1 MKIDVYFTKSFT
13 DNYGSVEQQVV
24 SGIVKTVFSQY
35 TEDELRYMWHE
46 LKATAALHIHDKHAT
61 MLKLYMGILDA
72 VDEIFDDNF
81 MPDEFAVKFED
92 EKGRFFLS
100 FGSGIEQFGFDEKT
114 EDWNWNCAEVY
125 LKSRDPEII
134 CEKIN
139 EKLKERAE
147 NMTEEEHEKANE
159 AFERLERWI
168 NGESDD
174 EE

>member
-13 DNYGSVEQQVV
+13 ENYGAVEQQVV

-46 LKATAALHIHDKHAT
+46 LKATAALHVHDKHAM
-61 MLKLYMGILDA
+61 MLKLYNSFLDA
-72 VDEIFDDNF
+72 IEEIFNDDF
-81 MPDEFAVKFED
+81 MPDEFVIQFGD
-92 EKGRFFLS
+92 EGSRFFLS

-125 LKSRDPEII
+125 LKSCDPELI

-147 NMTEEEHEKANE
+147 NMTEKEREKAKE

>member
-13 DNYGSVEQQVV
+13 DNYGSVEQQVAA
-24 SGIVKTVFSQY
+24 GIVKTVFSQY
-35 TEDELRYMWHE
+35 TGDELRYMWHE
-46 LKATAALHIHDKHAT
+46 VKATAALHVHDKHAM
-61 MLKLYMGILDA
+61 MLKLYNSFLDA
-72 VDEIFDDNF
+72 IEEIFNDDF
-81 MPDEFAVKFED
+81 MPDEFVVKFED

-125 LKSRDPEII
+125 LKSRDTELI

-147 NMTEEEHEKANE
+147 NMTDEEREKANE

-168 NGESDD
+168 NGEFDD